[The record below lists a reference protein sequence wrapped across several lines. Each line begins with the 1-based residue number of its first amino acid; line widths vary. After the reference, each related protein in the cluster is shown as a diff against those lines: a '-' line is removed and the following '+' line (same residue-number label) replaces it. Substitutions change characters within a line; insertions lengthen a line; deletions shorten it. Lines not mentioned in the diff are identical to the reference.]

1 LSSIT
6 NSDNQLT
13 RLLKADDVAA
23 AAQVSTERVW
33 QLTRE
38 GKLPTVKLGP
48 RTYRYLPERVNLVIR
63 EMEE

>member
-6 NSDNQLT
+6 NSDSPLT
-13 RLLKADDVAA
+13 RLLTADDVAA
-23 AAQVSTERVW
+23 AAQVSKDRVW
-33 QLTRE
+33 ELTRE

-48 RTYRYLPERVNLVIR
+48 RTYRYRPEQVERAIA